1 MMNYKKIEDLDLS
14 TSNIVMGTGF
24 NHMMRGSRKEAF
36 KMLDYAFECGINIFD
51 TAHIYGEAEV
61 LLGEWI
67 NKRKIR
73 DKVIILSKGAN
84 PTKENPHRCNKE
96 SLKEDIEESFRR
108 LKTDYIDIY
117 LLHRDD
123 ESVSPE
129 SVLEGLNEYYDSG
142 KIKIFG
148 GSNWSVNRLEEVNN
162 LAKKEGIKGFSVSS
176 PCFSLAEQ
184 IGDPWGGSVNISGD
198 SHKSDRKWYEENQIP
213 VISYSALAR
222 GFLSGK
228 YKTGM
233 NIHGS
238 DLQNG
243 TIEEYNYPEN
253 ILRLKR
259 CENLAKEKNT
269 AVSVIALSYI
279 LGQDMNVFPIIS
291 PSEKEHLKIN
301 LMALDIKLSK
311 EEIIYLECGN

>member
-1 MMNYKKIEDLDLS
+1 
-14 TSNIVMGTGF
+14 
-24 NHMMRGSRKEAF
+24 
-36 KMLDYAFECGINIFD
+36 
-51 TAHIYGEAEV
+51 
-61 LLGEWI
+61 
-67 NKRKIR
+67 
-73 DKVIILSKGAN
+73 
-84 PTKENPHRCNKE
+84 
-96 SLKEDIEESFRR
+96 

-233 NIHGS
+233 NIYGS
-238 DLQNG
+238 GLQNG

-269 AVSVIALSYI
+269 EVSVIALSYI